1 MAFATIQR
9 RYSLEDRLRRAEHLT
24 EQWPFSAEI
33 LRTYELIL
41 QFQRSLAV
49 VLQRSRVNGHSYPRL
64 PQDLDLSPFFSEFK
78 GLLRIARITAP
89 AEVAVVAGNEADFDA
104 TRWQRLL
111 NSYWRNSEN
120 DARPAE
126 AFLLHAF
133 LQPIAEHVAASSE
146 LGQQE
151 PRVPVCPFCERKPAC
166 GILRPEG
173 DGAKRSL
180 VCSFCSTEWDYR
192 RLICPGCEQED
203 VEKLPIY
210 TADEFP
216 NIRIEAC
223 DVCKT
228 FIKTVDLTKDGR
240 PIPLVDEIGSVP
252 LTLWAEEKGYHK
264 LQSNLL
270 LM

>member
-1 MAFATIQR
+1 MALATIQR
-9 RYSLEDRLRRAEHLT
+9 RYSLEDRLRRAEQLT

-33 LRTYELIL
+33 LRTYQLIL
-41 QFQRSLAV
+41 QFQQSLAV
-49 VLQRSRVNGHSYPRL
+49 VLRRSRVNGHSCRRL
-64 PQDLDLSPFFSEFK
+64 PQDLDLSPFLRDFK
-78 GLLRIARITAP
+78 GLMSMAITAAP
-89 AEVAVVAGNEADFDA
+89 AEVAVVAKDVENFDA

-180 VCSFCSTEWDYR
+180 VCCFCSIEWDYR
-192 RLICPGCEQED
+192 RLICPNCEQED

-216 NIRIEAC
+216 YIRIEAC

-252 LTLWAEEKGYHK
+252 LTLWAEEKGYRK